1 MWFLMLDKIVNNLED
16 KIVNSFSNSNLD
28 YLYKELSDIKGPTL
42 LCGVGGSRTVSIF
55 LEKVL
60 VTKNNI
66 IAKNIDVEEYFLTD
80 FSNYD
85 NLVLLSHSGKN
96 HGIKSLLVTNK
107 NKYLF
112 TTRKSKMT
120 NEITLNYSIENRIKS
135 FVSLEDTII
144 PLSIILGYYLNLYH
158 FPIEMLSKKENFGIL
173 DFDSVNIIYDETSKT
188 CATFLETSIIEA
200 GISSVTMHTKYSF
213 CHGRSNIVS
222 NKESLV
228 IYLMTR
234 ESDLD
239 KMLTREIKKISNN
252 VLIFEELNK
261 DSVIADYLLTIKA
274 LKFLNYLNKTYHKEF
289 VNVKYNKIITTIYHF
304 KGDLV

>member
-1 MWFLMLDKIVNNLED
+1 MLDKIVSNLED
-16 KIVNSFSNSNLD
+16 KIVYSFSNTNLD
-28 YLYKELSDIKGPTL
+28 YIYTELGNIKSPTI
-42 LCGVGGSRTVSIF
+42 LCGVGGSHVVSIF

-60 VTKNNI
+60 VAKNNI
-66 IAKNIDVEEYFLTD
+66 ITKNIDVEEYFLTN
-80 FSNYD
+80 FSNYN

-96 HGIKSLLVTNK
+96 YGIKSLLATDK

-112 TTRKSKMT
+112 TTRKSKVT

-135 FVSLEDTII
+135 FVSFEDTII
-144 PLSIILGYYLNLYH
+144 PLSIILGYYLNLYD
-158 FPIEMLSKKENFGIL
+158 FPVEILPKEEKFEIL
-173 DFDSVNIIYDETSKT
+173 DFDNVNIIYDETSKA
-188 CATFLETSIIEA
+188 CAMFLETSIIEA

-239 KMLTREIKKISNN
+239 ETLKTEIKKISKNI
-252 VLIFEELNK
+252 LILEELTQ
-261 DSVIADYLLTIKA
+261 DSIVADYLLTIKA
-274 LKFLNYLNKTYHKEF
+274 IKFLNYLNKTYHKEF
-289 VNVKYNKIITTIYHF
+289 VNVKYNKIIPTIYHF
-304 KGDLV
+304 KGGLV

>member
-1 MWFLMLDKIVNNLED
+1 MLDKIVNNLED
-16 KIVNSFSNSNLD
+16 KIVNSLSNSDLD
-28 YLYKELSDIKGPTL
+28 NIYTELSNIKSTTL
-42 LCGVGGSRTVSIF
+42 LCGVGGSHAVSIF

-60 VTKNNI
+60 VAKNNI
-66 IAKNIDVEEYFLTD
+66 ITKNIDVEEYFLTD

-96 HGIKSLLVTNK
+96 HGIKSLLTTDK

-112 TTRKSKMT
+112 TTRKSKVT
-120 NEITLNYSIENRIKS
+120 NEITLNYSIKNRIRS
-135 FVSLEDTII
+135 FVSFEDTII

-158 FPIEMLSKKENFGIL
+158 FPMEMLSKEERFDIL
-173 DFDSVNIIYDETSKT
+173 DFDNVNIIYDETSKT

-200 GISSVTMHTKYSF
+200 GITPVTMHTKYSF
-213 CHGRSNIVS
+213 CHGRSNLVS

-239 KMLTREIKKISNN
+239 KMLTTEIKKISKN
-252 VLIFEELNK
+252 VLIFEELTK
-261 DSVIADYLLTIKA
+261 DSVVADYLLTLKA

-289 VNVKYNKIITTIYHF
+289 VNVKYNKIIPTVYHF